1 MYDHIIVPVDF
12 DHEALVTQGLQV
24 AKRLLNDGGKVT
36 FVHVL
41 EEIPAIVVSSLPAG
55 TMEKRKQT
63 AQDQLNTLAEAHGA
77 NGATVLRHGNPA
89 REIVETARDGG
100 GDCII
105 VASHKPGL
113 QDYFLGSTAAWV
125 VRHAQCCVH
134 VLR

>member
-55 TMEKRKQT
+55 TMDKRKQT

-77 NGATVLRHGNPA
+77 TILAAPRDKPHGLREAYILCDNG
-89 REIVETARDGG
+89 
-100 GDCII
+100 
-105 VASHKPGL
+105 
-113 QDYFLGSTAAWV
+113 YAWV
-125 VRHAQCCVH
+125 PSRAKDADA
-134 VLR
+134 